1 MDLRQ
6 LGYFVAIAEEQHL
19 GRAAERL
26 HLSQPP
32 LTRQIQALERELG
45 VQLFERTPRGMLL
58 TQAGDA
64 LLKDARDIFGF
75 VEQATDR
82 VRRVGSGMTGRIDV
96 GLHGSAMF
104 GVVPQFLSLFSHLHP
119 DVEVSLHPA
128 QAPQQIVAIR
138 QRRVLI
144 AFERMVPSESDL
156 AVELVARERLLV
168 AMSTKHPFAKLA
180 TIPVALLRD
189 QPIVTASSRTGP
201 AITLRLCRRAGFE
214 PRFSGQASDL
224 VMATLM
230 TGISKQLAL
239 VPESMANLH
248 VPGVAYVPLQTQ
260 AEDACMEVHCFYR
273 KEESSPVLKR
283 MLEAVREFS
292 NDALKAR

>member
-6 LGYFVAIAEEQHL
+6 LGYFVAAAEEQHL

-45 VQLFERTPRGMLL
+45 AQLFERTPRGMLL
-58 TQAGDA
+58 TQAGEA
-64 LLKDARDIFGF
+64 LLQDARNIFGF
-75 VEQATDR
+75 VDQATDR

-104 GVVPQFLSLFSHLHP
+104 GVVPQFLSLFTDLHP

-138 QRRVLI
+138 QRRILI

-156 AVELVARERLLV
+156 GVELVARERLLV
-168 AMSTKHPFAKLA
+168 AMSTKHPFASLE
-180 TIPVALLRD
+180 TIPVALLRG

-201 AITLRLCRRAGFE
+201 AITLRLCRKAGFE
-214 PRFSGQASDL
+214 PQFSGQASDL

-248 VPGVAYVPLQTQ
+248 LPGVTYVPLQEDV
-260 AEDACMEVHCFYR
+260 EDARMEVHCFYR
-273 KEESSPVLKR
+273 KEESSPVLQR
-283 MLEAVREFS
+283 MLEAVREFRNGKLS
-292 NDALKAR
+292 AR

>member
-6 LGYFVAIAEEQHL
+6 LGYFVATAEEQHL

-45 VQLFERTPRGMLL
+45 TQLFERTPRGMLL
-58 TQAGDA
+58 TQAGEA

-75 VEQATDR
+75 VDQAADR
-82 VRRVGSGMTGRIDV
+82 VKRVGSGMTGRIDV

-104 GVVPQFLSLFSHLHP
+104 GVVPQFLSHFSHLHP

-138 QRRVLI
+138 QRRILI

-156 AVELVARERLLV
+156 AVELVARERLLL
-168 AMSTKHPFAKLA
+168 AMSTQHPLAKLA
-180 TIPVALLRD
+180 TIPVALLKD
-189 QPIVTASSRTGP
+189 QLIVTAASRTGP
-201 AITLRLCRRAGFE
+201 AITLRLCRSAGFE
-214 PRFSGQASDL
+214 PRFAAQASDI

-230 TGISKQLAL
+230 TGISKQVAL
-239 VPESMANLH
+239 VPESMANMRL
-248 VPGVAYVPLQTQ
+248 PGVTYLPLQT
-260 AEDACMEVHCFYR
+260 DAADAHMEVHCFYR
-273 KEESSPVLKR
+273 KEESSPVLQR
-283 MLEAVREFS
+283 MLEAVREFRKNAS
-292 NDALKAR
+292 KAR